1 MTGEAPRLER
11 SQSVLSLAPGGIA
24 PQETL
29 RAGHWYSTT
38 QGQVGLLFALA
49 SLATI
54 GALIAQAAG
63 GLDLSIHDVEALK
76 TAAALTGVVGLLFL
90 WASKS
95 PVAVKEASM
104 SLEEGYEQPFILVQ
118 DSHKSEPEAAVA
130 APATEPTQNAEVPG
144 EPRGLWNKLEAAGY
158 VRWASAML
166 PPGSNPAEGKLSS
179 HLILLSHYLVAGG
192 TMTPSLYEDIQS
204 EVVRAGDELARQAGI
219 RSPLTHEKVTAAL
232 QRTPDS
238 PILKELDRLLNG
250 QDQLARQWSAMRA
263 LADSMAALG
272 DYPGREGDSLATQL
286 RGFADYEAA
295 STLASRR
302 GDSLGIRVV
311 PGAPDGD
318 PYRLLRLV
326 EIRNSLHRQAAQAV
340 STMAQLAGIELS
352 TTLPERYQAV
362 RALAK
367 QRPELLPYQELVSA
381 QIYVQKRAI
390 VDGQHLGVDLKA
402 PLDQQLKAAQSI
414 TPMGPDQRRTVAQ
427 LIELIQAEL

>member
-1 MTGEAPRLER
+1 
-11 SQSVLSLAPGGIA
+11 
-24 PQETL
+24 
-29 RAGHWYSTT
+29 
-38 QGQVGLLFALA
+38 
-49 SLATI
+49 
-54 GALIAQAAG
+54 
-63 GLDLSIHDVEALK
+63 
-76 TAAALTGVVGLLFL
+76 
-90 WASKS
+90 
-95 PVAVKEASM
+95 
-104 SLEEGYEQPFILVQ
+104 
-118 DSHKSEPEAAVA
+118 
-130 APATEPTQNAEVPG
+130 
-144 EPRGLWNKLEAAGY
+144 
-158 VRWASAML
+158 
-166 PPGSNPAEGKLSS
+166 
-179 HLILLSHYLVAGG
+179 
-192 TMTPSLYEDIQS
+192 
-204 EVVRAGDELARQAGI
+204 
-219 RSPLTHEKVTAAL
+219 
-232 QRTPDS
+232 
-238 PILKELDRLLNG
+238 
-250 QDQLARQWSAMRA
+250 MRA